1 MSPSL
6 RDRTPALPRWL
17 RAGLLTW
24 SAWLVLSTLLLNQP
38 LIDDWINRKPLRG
51 HVSWSFAVSVVPGH
65 LQAWGVTF
73 RGHARKQAFAIT
85 ARRASVWLVP
95 WALAR
100 KEIRLARLRAHGM
113 AVAIRDGVVELPPPA
128 PREHPW
134 TFTLPGA
141 EAREIWSLQFLPDWH
156 LTGRARA
163 RLDLSKVLTGG
174 AVEIPAGSVDWES
187 LAIERGGHRLL
198 SGGRLTGEMQLA
210 PLVPSQSTTLQKWAA
225 IRAELK
231 LDGAVPALELVD
243 GGLAAAGDAP
253 AAGQLLAH
261 LGLEDGRLTP
271 YTRIGL
277 SQPVR
282 VTTDA
287 LDVDHKLT
295 AGLAI
300 LGDRMQLVVDL
311 PPAASAATTLSAKLS
326 LPRLDLRE
334 LGDADARPGLNRLA
348 TRLASDATGSVNASL
363 RFRSLSLLRPLLGR
377 WKGLEADGEGWIHA
391 ALAIEEGRVLP
402 EQTRLRFDDVVL
414 RLSALGHALEAKID
428 GSPTPIAGPR
438 PGHRIALQSVVLNG
452 PDGELLLSDANA
464 RLDVT
469 ASQEGTSLIE
479 APALAFLMQEAAI
492 PDLRAF
498 NRYFPPNTVAF
509 DEGNAALTLGLS
521 LEEGKPLTQ
530 GHVRLTS
537 PAAVLKIAD
546 MRVQGQV
553 EIQSTLRD
561 ANLETHELQLL
572 GTRVDLH
579 QVRFDVPGGE
589 PVANWTMAM
598 VVDEA
603 QGRVGAPMAF
613 DGQARIGMSDLRLVL
628 AVYAHMTDY
637 PKWMLGLMD
646 SGQVEARGR
655 FAFRDGELALDDV
668 VAENDR
674 FRLQARLRFG
684 EAGKRGALLAQW
696 GLLALGVDLR
706 DGGSEMK
713 LVKARE
719 WFEGSDP

>member
-1 MSPSL
+1 MSLSL
-6 RDRTPALPRWL
+6 RDRFTALPRWL
-17 RAGLLTW
+17 RAALLTW
-24 SAWLVLSTLLLNQP
+24 CAWLAVSTLLLNQP

-85 ARRASVWLVP
+85 ARRASVWFVP

-100 KEIRLARLRAHGM
+100 KEIRLTRLRAHGM
-113 AVAIRDGVVELPPPA
+113 AVALRDGVVELAPPE

-134 TFTLPGA
+134 TFVLSGA
-141 EAREIWSLQFLPDWH
+141 EAREVWSLQFLPDWH

-163 RLDLSKVLTGG
+163 SLDLSKVLTGG
-174 AVEIPAGSVDWES
+174 AVEIPGGTVDWES
-187 LAIERGGHRLL
+187 LAIDRGTHRWL
-198 SGGRLTGEMQLA
+198 SGGRLTGRMQMA
-210 PLVPSQSTTLQKWAA
+210 SLVPAQSTTLEKWAA
-225 IRAELK
+225 IRAELR
-231 LDGAVPALELVD
+231 LDGAVPALQLVD
-243 GGLAAAGDAP
+243 GGLAADGDAP
-253 AAGQLLAH
+253 DAGQLLAH
-261 LGLEDGRLTP
+261 IGLEAGRLTP

-300 LGDRMQLVVDL
+300 LGERMQLVVDL

-334 LGDADARPGLNRLA
+334 LGNADGRPGLNRLA
-348 TRLASDATGSVNASL
+348 TRLARDATGSVNASL
-363 RFRSLSLLRPLLGR
+363 RFRSLSLLRPVLGR
-377 WKGLEADGEGWIHA
+377 WKGLDADGEGWIHA
-391 ALAIEEGRVLP
+391 ALAIDQGRVLP
-402 EQTRLRFDDVVL
+402 EETRLRFDDVVL

-428 GSPTPIAGPR
+428 GSPTRIEGPR
-438 PGHRIALQSVVLNG
+438 PGHRIALQSVVVNG

-464 RLDVT
+464 QLDVT
-469 ASQEGTSLIE
+469 ALQEGTSLIE
-479 APALAFLMQEAAI
+479 APALAFLMQDAAI

-498 NRYFPPNTVAF
+498 NRYLPPGTVAF
-509 DEGNAALTLGLS
+509 EKGDAALTLGLS
-521 LEEGKPLTQ
+521 LEEGRPLAQ

-537 PAAVLKIAD
+537 PGATLTIAD

-561 ANLETHELQLL
+561 ANLETQELQLL

-598 VVDEA
+598 LVDEA
-603 QGRVGAPMAF
+603 QGRIDAPMAF
-613 DGQARIGMSDLRLVL
+613 DGLARIAMSDLRLVL

-637 PKWMLGLMD
+637 PKWMLRLVD

-655 FAFRDGELALDDV
+655 FAFRDGELKLDDV

-674 FRLQARLRFG
+674 FKLQARLRFA
-684 EAGKRGALLAQW
+684 EATRRGALLAQW
-696 GLLALGVDLR
+696 GPLTLGVDLR

-713 LVKARE
+713 LLKARE
-719 WFEGSDP
+719 WFERSEP